1 MGKYATGIKNF
12 YVAKQLTDTAGVG
25 ATYDTPV
32 KLSEAVS
39 ASVEPNVA
47 TGRLPGDNR
56 IVATASKFNYATVN
70 ITSTSLTAQDE
81 VLVFGKTLG
90 ADGVLKSKGEIPYVA
105 FGFEVTFND
114 ASSEFWW
121 LLKGK
126 FQEPSH
132 SKNTQGDSIEFSQPS
147 ISGEFIPRDF
157 DEEWKFVG
165 NEGNTGFETIT
176 ADNWFNAVYEPN
188 PDTTA
193 PTITVSPLDAATGVA
208 ATTTIEWTFS
218 EEIKQEDVHDGNFY
232 LMDVSGNEVM
242 GVLSTN
248 VGNMIVTLTPDASLS
263 ATTDY
268 TAVASK
274 NVRDLGGNNLAST
287 EITNFTTI

>member
-12 YVAKQLTDTAGVG
+12 HVAKQVTDKAGVG
-25 ATYDTPV
+25 ATYDIPV

-70 ITSTSLTAQDE
+70 ITSTSLTAEDE
-81 VLVFGKTLG
+81 VLIFGKTLG

-114 ASSEFWW
+114 GSSEFWW

-165 NEGNTGFETIT
+165 NESNTGFDSAAT
-176 ADNWFNAVYEPN
+176 WFNDVYEPN

-193 PTITVSPLDAATGVA
+193 PTVTVSPADGSTTV
-208 ATTTIEWTFS
+208 ATTTDVVWTFN
-218 EEIKQEDVHDGNFY
+218 EAIKSADVNDGNFY
-232 LMDVSGNEVM
+232 LMDSLGTLVDGALTQSVDEA
-242 GVLSTN
+242 T
-248 VGNMIVTLTPDASLS
+248 VTFAPTAALNS
-263 ATTDY
+263 AMDY

-274 NVRDLGGNNLAST
+274 NVRDLAGNNLANT
-287 EITNFTTI
+287 EVTNFAT